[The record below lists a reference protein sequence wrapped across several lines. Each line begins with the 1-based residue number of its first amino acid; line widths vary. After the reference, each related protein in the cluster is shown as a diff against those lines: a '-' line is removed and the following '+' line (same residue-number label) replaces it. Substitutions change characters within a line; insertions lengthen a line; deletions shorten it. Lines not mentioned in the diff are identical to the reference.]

1 MTKKLDKLRKNI
13 DDIDKKLLEL
23 ISNRGLL
30 AKEIGLLKDDGVIY
44 KPEREA
50 QVITKLV
57 KENKGP
63 LSNDSVTNI
72 YKAIISNCRALEK
85 KLAISFLGPSGT
97 FSEEATIKHFGENVK
112 SIPTNSIDEVFNNV
126 QSEKVQYG
134 VVPIENSTEGGI
146 SRTLDL
152 LLMKDLKICGEITLP
167 VHHCLISKS
176 KDLKKITSIYAHGQ
190 SLAQCHDW
198 IANNLPNAKKITV
211 LSNAEGAKI
220 ASKEKH
226 SAAIASARAASIFK
240 LNILQNHIEDEPNN
254 TTRFLILSDQ
264 EISPSGNDKTSIVV
278 ATKNKPG
285 AIVDL
290 IQPFASRKVSLTKL
304 ESRPSRIGMWE
315 YVFFIDIEG
324 HRDDSKIKLCLKD
337 IEKKSSFIKFLGSY
351 PKN

>member
-1 MTKKLDKLRKNI
+1 MTKKIDKLRKNI
-13 DDIDKKLLEL
+13 DEIDKRLLEL
-23 ISNRGLL
+23 ISNRGMY
-30 AKEIGLLKDDGVIY
+30 AKEIGLLKDDGIVY

-50 QVITKLV
+50 QVISKLI

-72 YKAIISNCRALEK
+72 YKSIISNCRALEK
-85 KLAISFLGPSGT
+85 KLTISFLGPSGT

-126 QSEKVQYG
+126 QSSKVHYG

-167 VHHCLISKS
+167 IHHCLISKS
-176 KDLKKITSIYAHGQ
+176 KDLKKIKSIYAHGQ

-198 IANNLPNAKKITV
+198 IANNLPNAEKITV

-226 SAAIASARAASIFK
+226 SAAIASERAASIFK
-240 LNILQNHIEDEPNN
+240 LNILQSHIEDEPNN

-264 EISPSGNDKTSIVV
+264 EIAPSGNDKTSIVV
-278 ATKNKPG
+278 TTKNKPG

-290 IQPFASRKVSLTKL
+290 IQPFASRQVSLTKL
-304 ESRPSRIGMWE
+304 ESRPSKIGMWE
-315 YVFFIDIEG
+315 YVFFIDVEG
-324 HRDDSKIKLCLKD
+324 HKNNPKVKLSLAD
-337 IEKKSSFIKFLGSY
+337 LEKKSSFMKFLGSY

>member
-1 MTKKLDKLRKNI
+1 MTKKIDKLRKNI
-13 DDIDKKLLEL
+13 DEIDKRLLEL
-23 ISNRGLL
+23 ISNRGMY
-30 AKEIGLLKDDGVIY
+30 AKEIGLLKDDGIVY

-50 QVITKLV
+50 QVISKLI

-72 YKAIISNCRALEK
+72 YKSIISNCRALEK
-85 KLAISFLGPSGT
+85 KLTISFLGPSGT

-126 QSEKVQYG
+126 QSSKVHYG

-167 VHHCLISKS
+167 IHHCLISKS
-176 KDLKKITSIYAHGQ
+176 KDLKKIKSIYAHGQ

-198 IANNLPNAKKITV
+198 IANNLPNAEKITV

-226 SAAIASARAASIFK
+226 SAAIASERAASIFK
-240 LNILQNHIEDEPNN
+240 LNILQSHIEDEPNN

-264 EISPSGNDKTSIVV
+264 EIAPSGNDKTSIVV
-278 ATKNKPG
+278 TTKNKPG

-290 IQPFASRKVSLTKL
+290 IQPFASRRVSLTKL
-304 ESRPSRIGMWE
+304 ESRPSKIGMWE
-315 YVFFIDIEG
+315 YVFFIDVEG
-324 HRDDSKIKLCLKD
+324 HKNNPKVKLSLAD
-337 IEKKSSFIKFLGSY
+337 LEKKSSFMKFLGSY

>member
-1 MTKKLDKLRKNI
+1 MTKKIDKLRKNI
-13 DDIDKKLLEL
+13 DEIDKRLLEL
-23 ISNRGLL
+23 ISNRGMY
-30 AKEIGLLKDDGVIY
+30 AKEIGLLKDDGIVY

-50 QVITKLV
+50 QVISKLI
-57 KENKGP
+57 KENKGA

-72 YKAIISNCRALEK
+72 YKSIISNCRALEK
-85 KLAISFLGPSGT
+85 KLTISFLGPSGT

-126 QSEKVQYG
+126 QSSKVHYG

-167 VHHCLISKS
+167 IHHCLISKS
-176 KDLKKITSIYAHGQ
+176 KDLKKIKSIYAHGQ

-198 IANNLPNAKKITV
+198 IANNLPNAEKITV

-226 SAAIASARAASIFK
+226 SAAIASERAASIFK
-240 LNILQNHIEDEPNN
+240 LNILQSHIEDEPNN

-264 EISPSGNDKTSIVV
+264 EIAPSGNDKTSIVV
-278 ATKNKPG
+278 TTKNKPG

-290 IQPFASRKVSLTKL
+290 IQPFASRRVSLTKL
-304 ESRPSRIGMWE
+304 ESRPSKIGMWE
-315 YVFFIDIEG
+315 YVFFIDVEG
-324 HRDDSKIKLCLKD
+324 HKNNPKVKLSLAD
-337 IEKKSSFIKFLGSY
+337 LEKKSSFMKFLGSY

>member
-1 MTKKLDKLRKNI
+1 MTKKIDKLRKNI
-13 DDIDKKLLEL
+13 DEIDKRLLGL
-23 ISNRGLL
+23 ISNRGMY
-30 AKEIGLLKDDGVIY
+30 AKEIGLLKDDGIVY

-50 QVITKLV
+50 QVISKLI

-72 YKAIISNCRALEK
+72 YKSIISNCRALEK
-85 KLAISFLGPSGT
+85 KLTISFLGPSGT

-126 QSEKVQYG
+126 QSSKVHYG

-167 VHHCLISKS
+167 IHHCLISKS
-176 KDLKKITSIYAHGQ
+176 KDLKKIKSIYAHGQ

-198 IANNLPNAKKITV
+198 VANNLPNAEKITV

-226 SAAIASARAASIFK
+226 SAAIASERAASIFK
-240 LNILQNHIEDEPNN
+240 LNILQSHIEDEPNN

-264 EISPSGNDKTSIVV
+264 EIAPSGNDKTSIVV
-278 ATKNKPG
+278 TTKNKPG

-290 IQPFASRKVSLTKL
+290 IQPFASRRVSLTKL
-304 ESRPSRIGMWE
+304 ESRPSKIGMWE
-315 YVFFIDIEG
+315 YVFFIDVEG
-324 HRDDSKIKLCLKD
+324 HKNNPKVKLSLAD
-337 IEKKSSFIKFLGSY
+337 LEKKSSFMKFLGSY

>member
-1 MTKKLDKLRKNI
+1 MTKKLDKLRKKI
-13 DDIDKKLLEL
+13 DDIDKRLLGL
-23 ISNRGLL
+23 VSQRGLL
-30 AKEIGLLKDDGVIY
+30 AKEIGLLKNDGVIY

-50 QVITKLV
+50 QVVSQLIK
-57 KENKGP
+57 KNQGP

-72 YKAIISNCRALEK
+72 FKAIISNCRALEK

-97 FSEEATIKHFGENVK
+97 FSEEATIKHFGENVE

-126 QSEKVQYG
+126 QSEKVHYG

-176 KDLKKITSIYAHGQ
+176 KDLKKIKSIYAHGQ

-198 IANNLPNAKKITV
+198 IANNLPDAEKISV

-220 ASKEKH
+220 SSKQKF

-264 EISPSGNDKTSIVV
+264 EIAPSGNDKTSIVV

-290 IQPFASRKVSLTKL
+290 IKPFASRKVSLTKL
-304 ESRPSRIGMWE
+304 ESRPSRLGMWE
-315 YVFFIDIEG
+315 YVFFIDVEG
-324 HRDDSKIKLCLKD
+324 HKNDSKVKLCLAE
-337 IEKKSSFIKFLGSY
+337 IEKKSSFMKFLGSY

>member
-1 MTKKLDKLRKNI
+1 MTKKLDKLRKKI
-13 DDIDKKLLEL
+13 DDIDKRLLEL
-23 ISNRGLL
+23 VSQRGLL
-30 AKEIGLLKDDGVIY
+30 AKEVGLLKNDGVIY

-50 QVITKLV
+50 QVVSQLIK
-57 KENKGP
+57 KNQGP

-72 YKAIISNCRALEK
+72 FKAIISNCRALEK

-126 QSEKVQYG
+126 QSEKVHYG

-176 KDLKKITSIYAHGQ
+176 KDLSKIKSIYAHGQ

-198 IANNLPNAKKITV
+198 IANNLPDAEKITV

-220 ASKEKH
+220 SSKQQF

-264 EISPSGNDKTSIVV
+264 EIAPSGNDKTSIVV

-290 IQPFASRKVSLTKL
+290 IKPFALRKVSLTKL
-304 ESRPSRIGMWE
+304 ESRPSRLGMWE
-315 YVFFIDIEG
+315 YVFFIDVEG
-324 HRDDSKIKLCLKD
+324 HKNDSKVKLCLTE
-337 IEKKSSFIKFLGSY
+337 IEKKSSFMKFLGSY